1 MCGCRIGVSGA
12 QRRFIVAPVTEKAVV
27 SQALSPTL
35 TSFCPSH
42 SSSWPHQ
49 YMMSK
54 QFCWCRI
61 MGLAR
66 GWKKLYCALVPFSR
80 EVGADSTELQLLF
93 IDTQSFTLVDR
104 IWVTGSQSEP
114 FMCRDRLQVEMVSTR
129 CTSCILLGNFSN
141 ALACTA
147 AR

>member
-1 MCGCRIGVSGA
+1 
-12 QRRFIVAPVTEKAVV
+12 
-27 SQALSPTL
+27 
-35 TSFCPSH
+35 
-42 SSSWPHQ
+42 
-49 YMMSK
+49 
-54 QFCWCRI
+54 

-114 FMCRDRLQVEMVSTR
+114 FMCRDRLQVEMVSTQ
-129 CTSCILLGNFSN
+129 CNSCMLLECVNWATSN
-141 ALACTA
+141 ATAFTCIGQPASHVSASVVYPMWHSTA
-147 AR
+147 ASSTVLQKHCIYVEALHQC